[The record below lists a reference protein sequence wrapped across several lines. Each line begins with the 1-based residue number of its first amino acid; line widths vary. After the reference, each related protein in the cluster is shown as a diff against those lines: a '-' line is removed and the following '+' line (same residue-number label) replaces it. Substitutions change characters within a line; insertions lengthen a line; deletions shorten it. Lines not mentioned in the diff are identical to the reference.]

1 MNLIKRTFATLTTV
15 LACASA
21 SASPMVIPNAPTVAA
36 GSYVLMDYN
45 TGRILAENNANEQR
59 APASLTKLMTS
70 YVLGQEVN
78 SGNAALEDMVTV
90 SEKAWAKNFPGS
102 SVMWIEVGT
111 QVKLEDLYRGMVIQ
125 SGNDAC
131 VAIAEH
137 IAGTESAYTDLMN
150 AWAAKLGMQSTHF
163 ANSHGLDASDQLTS
177 AYDMALLGQAIVR
190 DIPEH
195 YHLYSER
202 EFTYNNI
209 RQHNR
214 NGLLWDRSLN
224 VDGLKTGYTSNAGYS
239 LVSSATRG
247 DMRLIAVVMGTK
259 SPQAREAESK
269 KLLNYGFRFFETVTP
284 YKAGEEFVAEPLYY
298 GNKPEVK
305 LGVLEDTPVT
315 IYRGQADQLKADFQ
329 LDQELKA
336 PLYRGDRVGTLYFKL
351 DGQDIATYPLTV
363 LEDVEEG
370 SWFSKL
376 LDYLKLLF
384 LSFFN

>member
-1 MNLIKRTFATLTTV
+1 MNFIKRTLISTTA
-15 LACASA
+15 LLASA
-21 SASPMVIPNAPTVAA
+21 TAAAVPMVIPNPPTVAA
-36 GSYVLMDYN
+36 SSYVLMDYQ
-45 TGRILAENNANEQR
+45 TGQILAEENANERR
-59 APASLTKLMTS
+59 APASLTKMMTS
-70 YVLGQEVN
+70 YVLGQEIN
-78 SGNAALEDMVTV
+78 RGNAKLDDMVTI
-90 SEKAWAKNFPGS
+90 SENAWAKKFPGS

-111 QVKLEDLYRGMVIQ
+111 SVKLSDLYRGMVIQ

-150 AWAAKLGMQSTHF
+150 AWAQRLGMSDTHF
-163 ANSHGLDASDQLTS
+163 ANSHGLDSDDQLTT
-177 AYDMALLGQAIVR
+177 AYDMALLGRAIIR
-190 DIPEH
+190 DIPD
-195 YHLYSER
+195 YYPLYSER

-214 NGLLWDRSLN
+214 NGLLWDRSLD
-224 VDGLKTGYTSNAGYS
+224 VDGIKTGYTSNAGYS

-247 DMRLIAVVMGTK
+247 DMRLVVVVMGAK
-259 SPQAREAESK
+259 SPQSREAESK

-284 YKAGEEFVAEPLYY
+284 YKSGDQFISQKLYY
-298 GNKPEVK
+298 GDKPEVQ

-315 IYRGQADQLKADFQ
+315 IYRGQGEQLQANFE
-329 LDQELKA
+329 LSQELKA
-336 PLYRGDRVGTLYFKL
+336 PLNRGDRVGTLYFQL
-351 DGQDIATYPLTV
+351 DGKDVAQYPLMV
-363 LEDVEEG
+363 LEDVQEG